1 MSSEFVRPASAVGS
15 ARMLKFPEITQL
27 SRSSSTVEL
36 KDVTAGDQML
46 PRGGSDY
53 PMEIKVKEAVG
64 NLNDFVQKLTRTL
77 QFSVDEESGRTVIK
91 VVDSE
96 TNQLIRQIPPE
107 EVLVLAR
114 NLGNGEGVILK
125 EQA

>member
-1 MSSEFVRPASAVGS
+1 MSSEFLKPTSAVGS
-15 ARMLKFPEITQL
+15 ARMLKLPQV
-27 SRSSSTVEL
+27 SRAPGSEPTIAL
-36 KDVTAGDQML
+36 RDGTTGGRIL
-46 PRGGSDY
+46 PRVGSDY
-53 PMEIKVKEAVG
+53 PMELKVKEAVG

-114 NLGNGEGVILK
+114 NLANGEGVILK

>member
-1 MSSEFVRPASAVGS
+1 MSSEFVKPTLGVGS
-15 ARMLKFPEITQL
+15 ARMLKFPAITQAPTPG
-27 SRSSSTVEL
+27 STAAL
-36 KDVTAGDQML
+36 KGSATNGQIL
-46 PRGGSDY
+46 PRAESDP
-53 PMEIKVKEAVG
+53 PMESKVKEAVG
-64 NLNDFVQKLTRTL
+64 NLNDFVQRLTRTL

-91 VVDSE
+91 VVDSQ

-114 NLGNGEGVILK
+114 NLANGEGLILK

>member
-1 MSSEFVRPASAVGS
+1 MSSEFVKPTSSVGS
-15 ARMLKFPEITQL
+15 ARMLKFPEITKV
-27 SRSSSTVEL
+27 SGSSSTVEL
-36 KDVTAGDQML
+36 KDRTTGGQSL
-46 PRGGSDY
+46 PRVESDR
-53 PMEIKVKEAVG
+53 PMEVKVKEAVG

-114 NLGNGEGVILK
+114 NLANGEGVILK

>member
-1 MSSEFVRPASAVGS
+1 MA
-15 ARMLKFPEITQL
+15 LKG
-27 SRSSSTVEL
+27 SSTS
-36 KDVTAGDQML
+36 GQIL
-46 PRGGSDY
+46 PRAESDH
-53 PMEIKVKEAVG
+53 PMESKVKEAVG
-64 NLNDFVQKLTRTL
+64 NLNDFVQRLTRTL

-91 VVDSE
+91 VVDSQ

-114 NLGNGEGVILK
+114 NLANGEGLILK

>member
-1 MSSEFVRPASAVGS
+1 MSSEFIRPASEVGT
-15 ARMLKFPEITQL
+15 ARMLKFPEL
-27 SRSSSTVEL
+27 ARAAGLASTN
-36 KDVTAGDQML
+36 DQIL
-46 PRGGSDY
+46 PAAEPDQS
-53 PMEIKVKEAVG
+53 MEFRVKEAVG
-64 NLNDFVQKLTRTL
+64 NLNEFVQKLTRTL

-114 NLGNGEGVILK
+114 NLAKGEGVIFK
-125 EQA
+125 EQV

>member
-1 MSSEFVRPASAVGS
+1 
-15 ARMLKFPEITQL
+15 MLKFPEITKV
-27 SRSSSTVEL
+27 SGSSSTVEL
-36 KDVTAGDQML
+36 KDRTTGGQSL
-46 PRGGSDY
+46 PRVESDR
-53 PMEIKVKEAVG
+53 PMEVKVKEAVG

-114 NLGNGEGVILK
+114 NLANGEGVILK

>member
-1 MSSEFVRPASAVGS
+1 MSSEFVKPTSAVGS
-15 ARMLKFPEITQL
+15 ARMLKFPEITQV
-27 SRSSSTVEL
+27 SPSASTVES
-36 KDVTAGDQML
+36 KGGTNSAQIL
-46 PRGGSDY
+46 PRAEPDH
-53 PMEIKVKEAVG
+53 PMETKVKEAVG

-114 NLGNGEGVILK
+114 NLANGEGVILK

>member
-1 MSSEFVRPASAVGS
+1 MSSEFIRPTSEVAT
-15 ARMLKFPEITQL
+15 ARMLRLPERTRVAG
-27 SRSSSTVEL
+27 SASTNDQILPAAEL
-36 KDVTAGDQML
+36 DQ
-46 PRGGSDY
+46 S
-53 PMEIKVKEAVG
+53 MELRVREAVG
-64 NLNDFVQKLTRTL
+64 NLNQFVQKLTRTL

-114 NLGNGEGVILK
+114 NLAKGEGVIFK
-125 EQA
+125 EQV

>member
-15 ARMLKFPEITQL
+15 ARMLKFPEITQV

-36 KDVTAGDQML
+36 KDGTAGDQML
-46 PRGGSDY
+46 PRGGADY